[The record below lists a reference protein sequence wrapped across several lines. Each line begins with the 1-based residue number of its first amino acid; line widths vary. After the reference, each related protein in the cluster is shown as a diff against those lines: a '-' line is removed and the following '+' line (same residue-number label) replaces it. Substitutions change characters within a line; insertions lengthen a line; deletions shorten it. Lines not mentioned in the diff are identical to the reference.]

1 MSYQAITDIIVN
13 QSQTQDFLL
22 SATVKDSPKSNSS
35 ASFAEILASFNEE
48 KSTDS
53 VSETR
58 PEKSDEAK
66 KTDAIE
72 KEDDKAENQVEKEKS
87 IEKASEDKVEK
98 SDSKSVNKE
107 KDSEKLDDKN
117 KITKKSL
124 NAEAA
129 EAGKMPAAGKTVKT
143 ADEKDA
149 KNVKNQKNKKLSEKD
164 FARLDEIADKVQTVN
179 EAAKLAGQN
188 ANKQIESGESK
199 EKSEENNSA
208 EIAVNA
214 DTTSELSMNQLGG
227 DNKADT
233 SDFNFSGGEEKGKKT
248 FALDKEGKIT
258 VEDQRTKIEVKSDN
272 ENLDA
277 KKPAIKTSEIKL
289 TNDSTAVMTVEVNPD
304 AQADVLSLNT
314 QTAASN
320 GSNFQAML
328 NNQLHNVAPEF
339 VKAGNLVLKD
349 NNQGTINLVLHP
361 DDLGNVKIHLSLD
374 GKTLSGHITVA
385 TKEALQVFKDNAE
398 TLREAFIK
406 SGFDSANFD
415 VAMNNGGSFNQ
426 SMGFERGDDGS
437 NLFAKRAYGNTA
449 GGLSAELESILD
461 NAEDIS
467 NYSVN
472 IVA

>member
-1 MSYQAITDIIVN
+1 VSYQAITDIIVN

-164 FARLDEIADKVQTVN
+164 FTRLDEIADKAQTVN

-188 ANKQIESGESK
+188 ANKQIESDESK

-208 EIAVNA
+208 EIKVNT

-233 SDFNFSGGEEKGKKT
+233 SDFNFSSPPEKLKSEVS
-248 FALDKEGKIT
+248 AL
-258 VEDQRTKIEVKSDN
+258 
-272 ENLDA
+272 
-277 KKPAIKTSEIKL
+277 
-289 TNDSTAVMTVEVNPD
+289 
-304 AQADVLSLNT
+304 LSPPN
-314 QTAASN
+314 
-320 GSNFQAML
+320 
-328 NNQLHNVAPEF
+328 
-339 VKAGNLVLKD
+339 
-349 NNQGTINLVLHP
+349 
-361 DDLGNVKIHLSLD
+361 
-374 GKTLSGHITVA
+374 
-385 TKEALQVFKDNAE
+385 
-398 TLREAFIK
+398 
-406 SGFDSANFD
+406 
-415 VAMNNGGSFNQ
+415 
-426 SMGFERGDDGS
+426 
-437 NLFAKRAYGNTA
+437 
-449 GGLSAELESILD
+449 
-461 NAEDIS
+461 
-467 NYSVN
+467 
-472 IVA
+472 